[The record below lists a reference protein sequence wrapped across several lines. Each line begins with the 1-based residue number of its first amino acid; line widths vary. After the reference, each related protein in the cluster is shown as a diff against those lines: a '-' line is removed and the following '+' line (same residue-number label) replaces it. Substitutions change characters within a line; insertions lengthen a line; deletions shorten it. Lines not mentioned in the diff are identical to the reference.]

1 VTPFFA
7 SDVHPPSIQIE
18 IPQAEVY
25 QFRHAQPVAIRHQ
38 HQEIIPHAVSPVAGS
53 FEKALHLG
61 IREEVFP
68 PPIHG
73 PFGVRFGD
81 RHSNSLHYSG

>member
-1 VTPFFA
+1 M
-7 SDVHPPSIQIE
+7 
-18 IPQAEVY
+18 
-25 QFRHAQPVAIRHQ
+25 AIRHQ
-38 HQEIIPHAVSPVAGS
+38 HQEIIAPAMAPMAGS

-73 PFGVRFGD
+73 PFGARFGD
-81 RHSNSLHYSG
+81 RHSNSLHYSSWRKGERTT